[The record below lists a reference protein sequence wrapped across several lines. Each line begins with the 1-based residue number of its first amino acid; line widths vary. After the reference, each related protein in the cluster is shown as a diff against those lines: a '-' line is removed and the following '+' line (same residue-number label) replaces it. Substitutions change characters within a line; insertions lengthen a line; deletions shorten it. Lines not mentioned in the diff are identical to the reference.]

1 MLYENLIEV
10 SKVYIGPVAPSF
22 VDSILRILKL
32 DKDAIDQSNILAIAD
47 EAYKRTKNYTTLVNP
62 IHDAIKKDILAIK

>member
-1 MLYENLIEV
+1 MLYEKLIEV

-47 EAYKRTKNYTTLVNP
+47 EAYNRTKNYTTLVNP
-62 IHDAIKKDILAIK
+62 IHDDIKKDILAIK